1 MHPMRFVTLTAAT
14 AAGTIMVGWWAVPV
28 VAALWCVVTRGARQH
43 HASVALSAALS
54 WGILLGVKTIQI
66 GRAHV

>member
-54 WGILLGVKTIQI
+54 
-66 GRAHV
+66 